1 MKKKMTE
8 DEICSAIEARIVD
21 KLDIQA
27 KCDQADAYYN
37 CEYRGDEEVGYSTFI
52 SSQVADL
59 VDADMPSLARVF
71 LGAGRTVEFIPVDD
85 QDTQAEEKT
94 ALVDD
99 MLRGVDNYYRTMHGA
114 LMGITLH
121 PISVLRYGIEEK
133 ENIKIRKHQDISAE
147 QHAALFVKYKN
158 AFDSVET
165 LAMEQ
170 DEESGLYD
178 VTFKLANKEDPT
190 PYIRRVAPADFI
202 MSADATDKTDA
213 LIIGERLFTRRGD
226 LVKCGYSKA
235 KVDEIPAAARDGL
248 VQEADWASQLVEG
261 FDGYAR
267 IDANGDGIAELVRVV
282 KYGSV
287 LLDFEELDDDQR
299 GIGFALGSATIM
311 PDSIVGVSRA
321 ERALAYQDAMTSL
334 SRAMLDNTAQIA
346 RGRLIV
352 NTSGNIGLNYHDVM
366 GDGSII
372 RAAPMDGFSLA
383 EAAQP
388 LPVPPVATEA
398 ISVIQYLD
406 SQRAQATGSLLA
418 NQGLKADSLSK
429 ETATRFNGIDTAA
442 QAKVELMAR
451 TIAETMIKDL
461 FEGMAYLAQMHG
473 LLPSAWDVDHKARV
487 VVGIG
492 YGDNQKTMES
502 LTGLLQISQ
511 QLAGTPMVDAKK
523 VFNLVKRMAMASGIH
538 NIADYFNDPEIPAQ
552 TLQSEN
558 EQLKRALQQM
568 QQVDPVLQVE
578 QVRAEAR
585 MAEAQMKAE
594 LEMAKLELERY
605 KAVSANALN
614 LTKLETEAGKQLD
627 AQITQNVQSMSR

>member
-1 MKKKMTE
+1 MRNKMT
-8 DEICSAIEARIVD
+8 DDDICSAIDARIVD
-21 KLDIQA
+21 KLDIQT
-27 KCDQADAYYN
+27 KCDQADSYYN
-37 CEYRGDEEVGYSTFI
+37 CEYRGDEQVGYSTFI

-71 LGAGRTVEFIPVDD
+71 LGAGRTVEFIPIDD

-94 ALVDD
+94 ELVDNL
-99 MLRGVDNYYRTMHGA
+99 LRAVDNYYRTMHGA
-114 LMGITLH
+114 LMGVALH

-133 ENIKIRKHQDISAE
+133 ETIKVRKHSDITAE

-158 AFDSVET
+158 AFERVEVQE
-165 LAMEQ
+165 MEQ

-178 VTFKLANKEDPT
+178 VTFKLINKEEPT
-190 PYIRRVAPADFI
+190 PYIRRVTPADFI
-202 MSADATDKTDA
+202 MSADATTKADA

-235 KVDEIPAAARDGL
+235 KVEEIPTAARDGL

-261 FDGYAR
+261 FDGFAR
-267 IDANGDGIAELVRVV
+267 IDADGDGIAELVRVV
-282 KYGSV
+282 KYGPV
-287 LLDFEELDDDQR
+287 LLDFEPMDDDQR

-372 RAAPMDGFSLA
+372 RAAPLDGVSLA

-429 ETATRFNGIDTAA
+429 ETATRFDGIDTAA

-461 FEGMAYLAQMHG
+461 FEGMAYLAQLHG
-473 LLPSAWDVDHKARV
+473 ILPSEWDVDHKARV

-502 LTGLLQISQ
+502 LAGLLQISQ

-552 TLQSEN
+552 TLQAEN
-558 EQLKRALQQM
+558 EQMKQALEQM

-578 QVRAEAR
+578 QVRAQAK
-585 MAEAQMKAE
+585 MAEAQMRAE
-594 LEMAKLELERY
+594 LEMAKLELEHY

-627 AQITQNVQSMSR
+627 AQIIQNAQSMNR